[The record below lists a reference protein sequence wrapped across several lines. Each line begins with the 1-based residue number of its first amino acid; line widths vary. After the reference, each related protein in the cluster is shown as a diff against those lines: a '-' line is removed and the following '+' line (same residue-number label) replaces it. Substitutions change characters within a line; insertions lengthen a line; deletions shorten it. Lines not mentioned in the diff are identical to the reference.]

1 MADDMAAYRDIF
13 LTESAEYVQSIVE
26 GLLALE
32 SDPGDLE
39 PIETVFRGAHS
50 LKGMAGAMGY
60 DRTADLTH
68 KMESLMD
75 TVRKGEQQVDSD
87 LVDLMLRA
95 VDVVKELID
104 DESSGGSEVDTE
116 AVAQA
121 LAARTAVAGEPV
133 EAQATE
139 GEDGSP
145 AVEDGSPRA
154 AKPGQTRYRLK
165 VTLDEKTVLKSVR
178 AYMVLKRLN
187 YIGTVEE
194 TVPSVR
200 EIEDEDFGHC
210 FEAVVRT
217 SQGIGRV
224 RDSATAVTEVVGV
237 EVEEVGVE
245 ETLEAA
251 AFVAREGSKGAAGT
265 KSIVPKLSETQTV
278 RVSIGHL
285 DKLVNLV
292 GELVIIRSQLEQRAR
307 ETGDTRTLD
316 ILAEFQRASGELQ
329 HEVMQTRMVPV
340 GNIFNRFPRMVRDL
354 ARDLGK
360 EVDFE
365 MDGVDIELDRTVLD
379 EIGDPIVH
387 LLRNAVDHGMEAPK
401 TREKAGKPG
410 RGRVRLTASR
420 ERDQVEITVDDDGKG
435 MDLEGIWSKA
445 VDSGLADPADREL
458 YSDEEVLL
466 FTCAPGLSTAREA
479 TKTSGR
485 GVGMD
490 VVKGKIEYLGG
501 SLSVRTLPGEG
512 SRFTL
517 SLPLTL
523 AIIQA
528 LLVGVGGRVFA
539 IPLSA
544 VSEVVAP
551 DEMRIDTVDG
561 KPVAVVR
568 DGDVVPIHHLDV
580 ICGLSSDVERIPAKD
595 EHVVLVDTHEDVR
608 ALAVG
613 ELLGRQ
619 EIVIKPLSGL
629 FRQIR
634 GIGGATLLGDGRIA
648 LILDVRTMFSLEG
661 E

>member
-13 LTESAEYVQSIVE
+13 LTESAEYVQSIID

-39 PIETVFRGAHS
+39 PVEVVFRGAHS

-60 DRTADLTH
+60 ERTADLTH

-75 TVRKGEQQVDSD
+75 TVRQGEQAVDSD
-87 LVDLMLRA
+87 LIDLMLRA
-95 VDVVKELID
+95 VDVVRELID
-104 DESSGGSEVDTE
+104 DESSGGTDVDAE
-116 AVAQA
+116 ALVQA
-121 LAARTAVAGEPV
+121 LTARTARAGSAAEIPAHGTDEPP
-133 EAQATE
+133 ATE
-139 GEDGSP
+139 GTPRP
-145 AVEDGSPRA
+145 AIR
-154 AKPGQTRYRLK
+154 PGQSRFRLK

-200 EIEDEDFGHC
+200 EIEDEDFGNS
-210 FEAVVRT
+210 FEVVVRT
-217 SQGIGRV
+217 VQGLERV
-224 RDSATAVTEVVGV
+224 RESATAVTEVAEV
-237 EVEEVGVE
+237 EVSEVGADERVE
-245 ETLEAA
+245 AEVAA
-251 AFVAREGSKGAAGT
+251 ESEDPTRRTGKKPV
-265 KSIVPKLSETQTV
+265 VPKLSETQTV

-292 GELVIIRSQLEQRAR
+292 GELVIIRSQLEEHAR
-307 ETGDTRTLD
+307 QTEDVQTIE
-316 ILAEFQRASGELQ
+316 ILSEFQRVSGELQ

-360 EVDFE
+360 ETDFE
-365 MDGVDIELDRTVLD
+365 MDGLDIELDRTVLD

-387 LLRNAVDHGMEAPK
+387 LLRNAIDHGIEAPA
-401 TREKAGKPG
+401 TREKAGKAE
-410 RGRVRLTASR
+410 RGMVRLTAVR
-420 ERDQVEITVDDDGKG
+420 ERDQVEIAVEDDGSG
-435 MDLEGIWSKA
+435 MDLESIWRKA
-445 VDSGLADPADREL
+445 VDRGLVEALDRES
-458 YSDEEVLL
+458 YTDEEVLL
-466 FTCAPGLSTAREA
+466 LTCAPGLSTAREA
-479 TKTSGR
+479 TKVSGR

-501 SLSVRTLPGEG
+501 SLGVTTAPGEG

-528 LLVGVGGRVFA
+528 LLVGVDGRVFA
-539 IPLSA
+539 IPLSV

-561 KPVAVVR
+561 RPVAVVR
-568 DGDVVPIHHLDV
+568 EGDVVPVHHLDV
-580 ICGLSSDVERIPAKD
+580 ITGLSMELERLPSVD
-595 EHVVLVDTHEDVR
+595 EHVVLIDTHDDVR
-608 ALAVG
+608 ALAVS

-619 EIVIKPLSGL
+619 EIVIKPLSEL
-629 FRQIR
+629 FKQIR

-648 LILDVRTMFSLEG
+648 LILDARTMFSLEG